1 MSQLWRGKMNLDGL
15 VIEIVEAGNFIKTRS
30 ILHNHLPDG
39 YKMVRTLE
47 TDSFVEYVI
56 QNPDGIRVG
65 TALVEEVK
73 A

>member
-15 VIEIVEAGNFIKTRS
+15 VIETVEAGNFIKTRS
-30 ILHNHLPDG
+30 TLHNHLPDG

-56 QNPDGIRVG
+56 QNPDRTRAG
-65 TALVEEVK
+65 TAVVEEVK